1 MSLFDITKSEK
12 ELENLEE
19 QTLKEHFWEDSNNS
33 TKVLTQIKKL
43 KAKCLSFKNVE
54 VEVQNLKELSELLQ
68 AESDDELAKELLKN
82 TKTLEKEVEKLEVS
96 AMF

>member
-1 MSLFDITKSEK
+1 MSLFDVTKSEK

-43 KAKCLSFKNVE
+43 KAKCLWNSIGI
-54 VEVQNLKELSELLQ
+54 L
-68 AESDDELAKELLKN
+68 
-82 TKTLEKEVEKLEVS
+82 
-96 AMF
+96 